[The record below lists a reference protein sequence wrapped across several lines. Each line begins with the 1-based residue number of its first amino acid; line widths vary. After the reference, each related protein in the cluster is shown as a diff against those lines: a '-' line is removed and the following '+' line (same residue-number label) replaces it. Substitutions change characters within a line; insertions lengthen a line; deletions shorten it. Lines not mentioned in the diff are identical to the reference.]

1 MLLQKVKYKHFPP
14 KKMDLTFILF
24 LKQYF
29 SRMDK
34 FCFRAKNPT
43 DVNFTPFSS
52 TIKGK
57 ISL

>member
-1 MLLQKVKYKHFPP
+1 MITMMLLQRVKYKHFPP

-34 FCFRAKNPT
+34 FCF
-43 DVNFTPFSS
+43 
-52 TIKGK
+52 
-57 ISL
+57 